1 MDIIKYYY
9 YDADFTNLK
18 NNLKAKIADEIEIE
32 LKGPK
37 SSSQDIKKESIGLF
51 IDCSNINNPGEYF
64 LEVNIKKLKDFN
76 ILSIKPDKV
85 RVIVSKK

>member
-18 NNLKAKIADEIEIE
+18 NNLKAKIADEIEIQ

-37 SSSQDIKKESIGLF
+37 SHHRI
-51 IDCSNINNPGEYF
+51 
-64 LEVNIKKLKDFN
+64 
-76 ILSIKPDKV
+76 
-85 RVIVSKK
+85 